1 MSRFVQIHMLT
12 SYPPAN
18 LNRDDQGRPKTAKMG
33 GFDRLRVSSQSLK
46 RAWRTSEIFEQIVSA
61 EEKMKIFD
69 KEFPVNIGFRS
80 KVFAD
85 EWLSNLLVKNG
96 IDAELA
102 VKWSGDF
109 SRAYG
114 QMEKEE
120 NKLSQL
126 SHISDLEAQGLYYMS
141 LELVEYL
148 KNKKPN
154 ELFDKIK
161 EIQDNRATKKKA
173 DDIKKLND
181 KITDNLS
188 SQFLNKGK
196 TSTDIALFGRM
207 LASTPAY
214 NVEAA
219 CQVAHAIS
227 VHPVVI
233 EDDYFTAVDDLNDGS
248 EDAGAAHIGETGFAA
263 GLFYSYICINRELL
277 IDNLGGDKELA
288 MKAIKALT
296 EAAVKVSPDG
306 KQNSFASRAYASYV
320 LAEKGDQQ
328 PRSLSVAFL
337 KPVTSQGGEGADFG
351 TSAVDAL
358 TRQRANMDAVYG
370 PCADATCEMN
380 VFEGKGALPELLK
393 FVAE

>member
-1 MSRFVQIHMLT
+1 MSRFVQIHLLT

-33 GFDRLRVSSQSLK
+33 GYDRLRVSSQSLK
-46 RAWRTSEIFEQIVSA
+46 RAWRTSEIFEKIISNG
-61 EEKMKIFD
+61 EKMQIFSE
-69 KEFPVNIGFRS
+69 EFPINIGFRS
-80 KVFAD
+80 KIFAGK
-85 EWLSNLLVKNG
+85 WLSNSLIAKG
-96 IDAELA
+96 IEVDAAEM
-102 VKWSGDF
+102 WSEDF

-114 QMEKEE
+114 QLEKEE

-126 SHISDLEAQGLYYMS
+126 AHISDLEAQGLFYSS
-141 LELVEYL
+141 LELIEYL
-148 KNKKPN
+148 TNKKQI

-161 EIQDNRATKKKA
+161 EIQDARATKKKTEE
-173 DDIKKLND
+173 IKKLND
-181 KITDNLS
+181 KIADILS
-188 SQFLNKGK
+188 PHFLSLGK
-196 TSTDIALFGRM
+196 TSVDIALFGRM

-227 VHPVVI
+227 VHPVVV
-233 EDDYFTAVDDLNDGS
+233 EDDYFTAVDDLNDGN

-288 MKAIKALT
+288 NKAIKALI
-296 EAAVKVSPDG
+296 EAAIKVPPNG
-306 KQNSFASRAYASYV
+306 KQNSFGSRAYASYV

-337 KPVTSQGGEGADFG
+337 KPVTSQGVEGTDFG
-351 TSAVDAL
+351 TAATDAL
-358 TRQRANMDAVYG
+358 ISQRNNMEAVYG
-370 PCADATCEMN
+370 PCADDCREIN
-380 VFEGKGALPELLK
+380 VFEGKGTLLELLK
-393 FVAE
+393 FVTE

>member
-1 MSRFVQIHMLT
+1 MSRFVQIHLLT

-46 RAWRTSEIFEQIVSA
+46 RAWRTSDIFETIVSNGKEMEIFG
-61 EEKMKIFD
+61 D
-69 KEFPVNIGFRS
+69 KFPVNIGFRS

-85 EWLSNLLVKNG
+85 KWLSNLLIAND
-96 IDAELA
+96 IDVALAEM
-102 VKWSGDF
+102 WSGDF
-109 SRAYG
+109 SRAFG

-126 SHISDLEAQGLYYMS
+126 AQVSDLEAQGLYYSS
-141 LELVEYL
+141 LELVDYL
-148 KNKKPN
+148 KNNKQN
-154 ELFDKIK
+154 ELFDKVK
-161 EIQDNRATKKKA
+161 EIQGSRTTKKKA

-181 KITDNLS
+181 KIASTLS
-188 SQFLNKGK
+188 AHFLGQGK
-196 TSTDIALFGRM
+196 TSVDIALFGRM

-277 IDNLGGDKELA
+277 IENLGGDEALA
-288 MKAIKALT
+288 QKAIKALT
-296 EAAVKVSPDG
+296 EAAVKVSPEG
-306 KQNSFASRAYASYV
+306 KQNSFGSRAYASYA

-337 KPVTSQGGEGADFG
+337 KPITSQGIEGDDFG
-351 TSAVDAL
+351 TAAVAAL
-358 TRQRANMDAVYG
+358 TSQRSNMDTVYG
-370 PCADATCEMN
+370 PCADASYSFN
-380 VFEGKGALPELLK
+380 VLEGKGSLAELLT

>member
-1 MSRFVQIHMLT
+1 
-12 SYPPAN
+12 
-18 LNRDDQGRPKTAKMG
+18 MG

-61 EEKMKIFD
+61 EEKIKIFD

-85 EWLSNLLVKNG
+85 KWLSNLLVKNG
-96 IDAELA
+96 INAELA
-102 VKWSGDF
+102 EKWSGDF

-161 EIQDNRATKKKA
+161 EIQANRATKKKA

-181 KITDNLS
+181 KITDSLS

-207 LASTPAY
+207 LASSPAY

-227 VHPVVI
+227 VHPVMI

-248 EDAGAAHIGETGFAA
+248 QDAGAAHIGETGFAA

-277 IDNLGGDKELA
+277 VDNLGGDKELA

-306 KQNSFASRAYASYV
+306 KQNSFASRAYASYI

-337 KPVTSQGGEGADFG
+337 KPVTSQGIEGADFG
-351 TSAVDAL
+351 EASVKAL
-358 TRQRANMDAVYG
+358 TCQQKNMDKVYG
-370 PCADATCEMN
+370 SCADSRFYIDAIN
-380 VFEGKGALPELLK
+380 GNGGYYPPSPEPQCKLSDESPDDKTTLLEK
-393 FVAE
+393 LLTFVAE